1 MERMIVRILAATRRR
16 VWLGV
21 GLGFVLGLFG
31 HRSLGGTNEVPAWVK
46 RPFSLADALNVALQ
60 QNGTILKA
68 KSDLEAAAGVVAQTR
83 AIVYPKATIT
93 GQYSAV
99 QESSIDTPSGSAF
112 PFGTDQSWTTQIQLV
127 QSLYEGGR
135 MTSALRAAKLTREQ
149 ALLQYETVVAD
160 VLLGIRTNYYDI
172 LLAAQQITV
181 REASVKLLQQELEDQ
196 KRRYEAG
203 TVPRFNVLRAEVA
216 VANARPQLIRVRN
229 AHRIAKN
236 NLVNL
241 LGFTLPREVLED
253 VPLQL
258 TDRLDTPPYAVELP
272 AAIEMAFTNRT
283 ELGVLRKSEALRRED
298 IVNARA
304 GYLPSLQ
311 AFAGYGARSSQFEA
325 DLTAEKHGWFLGA
338 QISWD
343 IFDGALTQG
352 KIKSAKAA
360 HDKSRTE
367 LDDTLRNIELEVRTA
382 YSQFIEAREVLDSQE
397 KVQEE
402 AEESLRLAKARAD
415 AGTATQLDVL
425 DAETALTEARTTQS
439 LAQRDYVVSIAKLER
454 AIGLTTKAATVA
466 AK

>member
-1 MERMIVRILAATRRR
+1 M
-16 VWLGV
+16 
-21 GLGFVLGLFG
+21 VLYA
-31 HRSLGGTNEVPAWVK
+31 SEAVPDWVT
-46 RPFSLADALNVALQ
+46 RPFSLADALNVALR

-68 KSDLEAAAGVVAQTR
+68 RSDLEAAAGVVAQTR
-83 AIVYPKATIT
+83 AIVYPKATIS
-93 GQYSAV
+93 GQYQAI
-99 QESSIDTPSGSAF
+99 QESSIDTPSGAAF
-112 PFGTDQSWTTQIQLV
+112 PFGTDQSWNTQIQLV

-135 MTSALRAAKLTREQ
+135 MTSALRAARLTKEQ
-149 ALLQYETVVAD
+149 ALLQYETVLAD
-160 VLLGIRTNYYDI
+160 VLLAVRTNYYDI

-241 LGFTLPREVLED
+241 LGFSLPREVLED

-258 TDRLDTPPYAVELP
+258 TDRLDTAPYEIELP
-272 AAIEMAFTNRT
+272 AAIEQAFTNRT
-283 ELGVLRKSEALRRED
+283 ELGALRKSEELRRED
-298 IVNARA
+298 IVTARA

-311 AFAGYGARSSQFEA
+311 AFAGYGARKSQFEA

-338 QISWD
+338 QVSWD
-343 IFDGALTQG
+343 IFDGMLTQG

-360 HDKSRTE
+360 HEKSRTE
-367 LDDTLRNIELEVRTA
+367 LDDTMRNIELEVRTA
-382 YSQFIEAREVLDSQE
+382 FSQFIEAREVLDSQK

-425 DAETALTEARTTQS
+425 DAETALTEARTNQS

-454 AIGLTTKAATVA
+454 AIGLTTRLGPVTAE
-466 AK
+466 